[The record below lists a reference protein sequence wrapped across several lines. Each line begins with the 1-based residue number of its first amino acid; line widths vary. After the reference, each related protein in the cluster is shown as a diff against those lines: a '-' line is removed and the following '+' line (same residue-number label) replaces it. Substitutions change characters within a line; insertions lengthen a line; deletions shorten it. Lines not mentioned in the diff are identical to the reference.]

1 MAAQPPAVD
10 LNTPLPAFTLPDTS
24 GAMRSSAELMG
35 KNGLLVVF
43 ICNHCPFVK
52 TITPKLARDGHAVLE
67 LGVGM
72 VAINSN
78 DAVNYPQDAF
88 EKMGPFAAE
97 AGFPF
102 PYLHD
107 EDQSIARA
115 FGAVCTPDFFGY
127 NAQGLLQFRGRLD
140 GSGMTGQEMP
150 SELVPAMAH
159 LAETGQGPEVQHAS
173 MGCSI
178 KWKTA

>member
-1 MAAQPPAVD
+1 
-10 LNTPLPAFTLPDTS
+10 PDTD
-24 GAMRSSAELMG
+24 GVVRSSADLMG
-35 KNGLLVVF
+35 PNGLLVVF

-52 TITPKLARDGHAVLE
+52 TITPKLARDGRAILD

-78 DAVNYPQDAF
+78 DADSYPQDGF
-88 EKMGPFAAE
+88 DKMGPFAAE

-102 PYLHD
+102 AYLHD
-107 EDQSIARA
+107 ADQTVARA

-127 NAQGLLQFRGRLD
+127 TPQGLLQFRGRLD
-140 GSGMTGQEMP
+140 GSGMTGEDMP

-159 LAETGQGPEVQHAS
+159 LAETGHGPQVQHPS

-178 KWKTA
+178 KWKAA